1 MNIYL
6 QSLGVVCS
14 LGSDL
19 AAIRAKLWAHEMPDS
34 VAPSEQYTP
43 GRLLHLGRVETGL
56 PDLGQV
62 PIAQRSRHN
71 ALLAQALQQIRGPVQ
86 AAVARHGPSRVAVIL
101 GGSAPGLEEGEQ
113 AVRYHRAHGVWP
125 AGYDYAQQ
133 TLGSGA
139 AFVAREIG
147 ATGPVYTISTA
158 CSSGAKA
165 LASGAR
171 LLRAGLVDAVVAGG
185 ADALS
190 TFTIAGFSSLESV
203 SAERCNPMSLHRSGI
218 NLGEGAALFLMGR
231 DAGPVRLA
239 GWGETSDAHHMSA
252 PEPSGQGAAD
262 AMRQA
267 LMRAGVAADLVDYL
281 NLHGTATVQNDAMES
296 RAVADL
302 LGCEVPVSSTK
313 PMTGHALAAAG
324 SIEAALAWATLV
336 DNPLG
341 YLPPHWFDGV
351 RDPQLPP
358 LHLVHAGESLGRSPQ
373 YVMSNSFAFGGSN
386 AALLFAQG

>member
-1 MNIYL
+1 MNVYL
-6 QSLGVVCS
+6 QALGVVCS
-14 LGSDL
+14 LGAGLSS
-19 AAIRAKLWAHEMPDS
+19 IRAKLWAHGLPDS
-34 VAPSEQYTP
+34 VALSDQYTP
-43 GRLLHLGRVETGL
+43 GHFLPLGRVQTTL
-56 PDLGQV
+56 PDLAQV

-71 ALLAQALQQIRGPVQ
+71 ALLAQALLDVRIPAQ
-86 AAVARHGPSRVAVIL
+86 AAVSRYGPSRVAVIL
-101 GGSAPGLEEGEQ
+101 GSSAPGLEEGER
-113 AVRYHRAHGVWP
+113 AVRFHREHGAWP

-190 TFTIAGFSSLESV
+190 AFTIAGFSSLESV
-203 SAERCNPMSLHRSGI
+203 SHERCNPMSLHRSGI
-218 NLGEGAALFLMGR
+218 NLGEGAALFLMDR

-252 PEPSGQGAAD
+252 PEPSGRGAAD
-262 AMRQA
+262 AMRMA
-267 LMRAGVAADLVDYL
+267 LARAGVAASQVDYL
-281 NLHGTATVQNDAMES
+281 NLHGTATVHNDAMES
-296 RAVADL
+296 RAVAEL
-302 LGCEVPVSSTK
+302 LGCDVPVSSTK
-313 PMTGHALAAAG
+313 PLTGHALAAAG

-336 DNPLG
+336 DNPNG
-341 YLPPHWFDGV
+341 CLPPHWFDGA

-358 LHLVHAGESLGRSPQ
+358 LHLVHAGDTLGRSPQ
-373 YVMSNSFAFGGSN
+373 YAMSNSFAFGGSN